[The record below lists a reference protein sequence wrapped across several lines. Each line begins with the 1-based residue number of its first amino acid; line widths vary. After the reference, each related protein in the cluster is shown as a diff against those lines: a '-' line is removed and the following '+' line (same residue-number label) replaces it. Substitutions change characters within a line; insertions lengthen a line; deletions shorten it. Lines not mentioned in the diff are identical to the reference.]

1 MHHSVIIIGS
11 GPAGL
16 TAAIYLSRAKLHPFV
31 LAGSERGGQLMSTTD
46 VGNFPGFEEDILGPE
61 LMRRMQ
67 VQAQRF
73 GAMIVDEEAVT
84 VDFSKKPF
92 SITTN
97 KKTYTA
103 DAVIIA
109 TGASA
114 RWLGLESEQ
123 RLRGKGVSACA
134 TCDGFF
140 FKNKRVAVVGGGD
153 TAMEDANVLTKFA
166 EHVTIIHRSEALTAS
181 KFMQERTKANPKITV
196 LYNTEVTEVLGDTV
210 VTGVRV
216 RNRKTQKETEL
227 SIQGLFVA
235 IGHKPNTDF
244 LVGHIDLEKGY
255 IKVTDNT
262 KTNIEGV
269 FACGDVHDYRYRQ
282 AITAAG
288 SGCMAAL
295 DVERFLSEHS
305 L

>member
-1 MHHSVIIIGS
+1 MHHAVIIIGS

-16 TAAIYLSRAKLHPFV
+16 TAAIYLSRAKFAPLVF
-31 LAGSERGGQLMSTTD
+31 AGSERGGQLMSTTD

-67 VQAQRF
+67 AQAQRF
-73 GAMIVDEEAVT
+73 GSVIVDEEVIS
-84 VDFSKKPF
+84 VDFSQKPL
-92 SITTN
+92 SVTTN
-97 KKTYTA
+97 KQSYTA
-103 DAVIIA
+103 DAIIIA

-166 EHVTIIHRSEALTAS
+166 EHVTVIHRSEALAAS
-181 KFMQERTKANPKITV
+181 KFMQERTLANPKITV
-196 LYNTEVTEVLGDTV
+196 LYNTEVADVLGDTV
-210 VTGVRV
+210 VTGVRI
-216 RNRKTQKETEL
+216 RNRKTKEESEIPL
-227 SIQGLFVA
+227 QGLFIA

-244 LVGHIDLEKGY
+244 LVGQIDLERGY
-255 IKVTDNT
+255 VKVTDQT
-262 KTNIEGV
+262 KTNIKGV

-295 DVERFLSEHS
+295 DVERYLLE
-305 L
+305 